1 MENPF
6 TSYMVLPDLTVDST
20 YIDFVVNDFIDRDS
34 VTLLVSAPGCGKT
47 ALSFH
52 LAKCLSTGGEFL
64 GMQTR
69 VLGRCAFLQFDM
81 SERKH
86 IAYNKMFAPDCPIRF
101 ISGNVLDE
109 TRNPVDLTDT
119 KTLSNLK
126 NWCHLEGIEVLFI
139 DTLSTAFIGLD
150 ENSNSDMTMAMQ
162 ILRSLSQSGITVIAL
177 HHVAKGEYGYST
189 HTRGASA
196 LTGCA
201 DNEVKLIQKP
211 YGIELVVTKS
221 RCSDKGTK
229 ATFTIDNGIIST
241 VNKIEEKLDSDEE
254 RLMNAFTKVNVMSR
268 QDVVKTCKLG
278 PNKTQ
283 LVLANA
289 VAKGLLQKNREGKCD
304 IYTLIR
310 MS

>member
-196 LTGCA
+196 LSGCT
-201 DNEVKLIQKP
+201 DNEIKLIEKSF
-211 YGIELVVTKS
+211 GIEVSVSKS
-221 RCSDKGTK
+221 RCTDKGVK
-229 ATFTIDNGIIST
+229 ATFTISDGVIKVVDNEQRKYT
-241 VNKIEEKLDSDEE
+241 EDEL
-254 RLMNAFTKVNVMSR
+254 RLLKAFKNNETLTR
-268 QDVVKTCKLG
+268 QDIVNACRFSPNRAQVVLSY
-278 PNKTQ
+278 
-283 LVLANA
+283 A
-289 VAKGLLQKNREGKCD
+289 VSNGLLHKVKNGKAD
-304 IYTLIR
+304 IYSL
-310 MS
+310 SSK

>member
-6 TSYMVLPDLTVDST
+6 TSYMVLPDLTVGST

-196 LTGCA
+196 LSGCT
-201 DNEVKLIQKP
+201 DNEIKLIEKSF
-211 YGIELVVTKS
+211 GIEVSVSKS
-221 RCSDKGTK
+221 RCTDKGVK
-229 ATFTIDNGIIST
+229 ATFTISDGVIKVVDNEQRKYT
-241 VNKIEEKLDSDEE
+241 EDEL
-254 RLMNAFTKVNVMSR
+254 RLLKAFKNNETLTR
-268 QDVVKTCKLG
+268 QDVVNACRFS
-278 PNKTQ
+278 PNRAQ
-283 LVLANA
+283 VVLSYA
-289 VAKGLLQKNREGKCD
+289 VSNGLLHKVKNGKAD
-304 IYTLIR
+304 IYSL
-310 MS
+310 SPK

>member
-6 TSYMVLPDLTVDST
+6 TSYMVLPDLTVGST

-109 TRNPVDLTDT
+109 TRSPVDLTDT
-119 KTLSNLK
+119 RTLSNLK

-196 LTGCA
+196 LSGCT
-201 DNEVKLIQKP
+201 DTEIKLIEKSF
-211 YGIELVVTKS
+211 GIEVSVSKS
-221 RCSDKGTK
+221 RCTDKGVK
-229 ATFTIDNGIIST
+229 ATFTISNGVIKVVDNEQRKYT
-241 VNKIEEKLDSDEE
+241 EDEL
-254 RLMNAFTKVNVMSR
+254 RLLKAFKNNETLTR
-268 QDVVKTCKLG
+268 QDIVNACRFSPNRAQVVLSY
-278 PNKTQ
+278 
-283 LVLANA
+283 A
-289 VAKGLLQKNREGKCD
+289 VSNGLLHKVKNGKAD
-304 IYTLIR
+304 IYSL
-310 MS
+310 SSK